1 MKVDVEVES
10 GDAPVY
16 SDGDIVHVEIC
27 QRSKSRMKKSDLAE
41 VVKNAV
47 ESGTDLKTLLDGDL
61 FEAVESIRFGGANGD
76 VSNTPP
82 VNSENRYM
90 YVNVLSII
98 FTSGRLA
105 IGAFSLQ
112 FPVT

>member
-1 MKVDVEVES
+1 MKVDINVES
-10 GDAPVY
+10 GDAPMN
-16 SDGDIVHVEIC
+16 SDGDVVHVEIC
-27 QRSKSRMKKSDLAE
+27 QRSKSAMKKSVLVE

-82 VNSENRYM
+82 VNSENRYLTL
-90 YVNVLSII
+90 VL
-98 FTSGRLA
+98 TLA
-105 IGAFSLQ
+105 KILNFKS
-112 FPVT
+112 FPKAV